1 MQAQIKTFD
10 AKFSSILSLFQ
21 CKVDK
26 LVFIDVAES
35 STKGGSTD
43 LEIFSLPNVVVSRG
57 MSHSALAHSV
67 KSLIDGLSLE
77 VIQTNK

>member
-1 MQAQIKTFD
+1 MKT
-10 AKFSSILSLFQ
+10 AASHILLFTVRLVSVLLIQ

-43 LEIFSLPNVVVSRG
+43 LEIFSLPNVEVSRG
-57 MSHSALAHSV
+57 TSRRTVEQPRVASWLSHR
-67 KSLIDGLSLE
+67 
-77 VIQTNK
+77 